1 MMTPILT
8 AINLDNNNIEHIASD
23 PFQYCWN
30 LTDLSL
36 AYNRIGHLSSGIFNR
51 IVFLHYIEWNAFN
64 AICRIYKILQTLS
77 SCA

>member
-1 MMTPILT
+1 MERKCLFAIYPLLSILCSMSTPLMTPILT

-36 AYNRIGHLSSGIFNR
+36 AYNRIGHLSSGNFQSD
-51 IVFLHYIEWNAFN
+51 
-64 AICRIYKILQTLS
+64 RIYTI
-77 SCA
+77 